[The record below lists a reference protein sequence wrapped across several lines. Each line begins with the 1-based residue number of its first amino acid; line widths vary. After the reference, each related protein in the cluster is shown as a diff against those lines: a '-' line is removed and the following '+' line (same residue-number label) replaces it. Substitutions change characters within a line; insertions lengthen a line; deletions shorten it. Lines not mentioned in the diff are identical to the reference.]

1 MSQSLLKDEVAHLLV
16 QPRKTEASP
25 TLYSPQS
32 HTHTDTQLYHMLE
45 AARHLTLSF
54 SQSFSLFLSCCI
66 PLTLFPN
73 SFCFPLAFALIYVF
87 FFSRLL
93 PLKLFTVSLT
103 LTARCPTCTAPLL
116 LHIGKGCCFV
126 SLTCHLMPCI
136 KCLSSQVPLAS

>member
-1 MSQSLLKDEVAHLLV
+1 MAHLLV

-32 HTHTDTQLYHMLE
+32 HTHRQRHTDTQLYHMLE

-54 SQSFSLFLSCCI
+54 SQSFSLSLSCCI
-66 PLTLFPN
+66 PLTLFPD
-73 SFCFPLAFALIYVF
+73 SFCFPLAFALMF
-87 FFSRLL
+87 FFFCLL
-93 PLKLFTVSLT
+93 PLKLFTVSLM